1 MTRPVDDAADP
12 AEGPDARASSR
23 GAGAGWGPPTVPERM
38 FRLVVRAWR
47 AVGLSALFGFLGR
60 SPPVRWLGGK
70 EEGSLRWALA
80 RFLPLSAAIHAAF
93 GAPWPRLIVAILA
106 LLGATKSV
114 WQEEPDAPTVIPI
127 DLDSLEDEADR
138 GAGVKNAGEGEGPGG
153 VKVFDAGVDALDG
166 GGADA
171 LEAGGIADARPDA
184 PSDAGPKRIRDP
196 NALAGGLAGLAPPGK
211 EVNVSMVLRIDH
223 MRTHPLAADVGPL
236 LLRIEQWKP
245 FFENSGLDPMQD
257 IDVLYTF
264 GPKFRDTSRVTA
276 VVVHNRDDEL
286 FATILDGVMAK
297 LEGKKIEDPDVRA
310 WNVTVD
316 KAPRVFVQLPGGL
329 IITPP
334 DGEKQALSIARQ
346 LVQKKRSAKLLVPK
360 SDPDLLVGLL
370 LRTPGNPMKG
380 IPADLQDA
388 HVTLRLKKDGGLSGD
403 IDAKA
408 KDEAT
413 AKADAKVVTD
423 WIEERVPGGPIGF
436 FIRPYVRGYT
446 VESDGN
452 VVRAHHELDGDQ
464 VDSVARFVLKRIK

>member
-1 MTRPVDDAADP
+1 M
-12 AEGPDARASSR
+12 
-23 GAGAGWGPPTVPERM
+23 
-38 FRLVVRAWR
+38 
-47 AVGLSALFGFLGR
+47 
-60 SPPVRWLGGK
+60 
-70 EEGSLRWALA
+70 
-80 RFLPLSAAIHAAF
+80 
-93 GAPWPRLIVAILA
+93 LA
-106 LLGATKSV
+106 LLGATKAV
-114 WQEEPDAPTVIPI
+114 WQEEPDAPTIIPI
-127 DLDSLEDEADR
+127 DLDSLDDEADR
-138 GAGVKNAGEGEGPGG
+138 GAGTSTTGAGEGPGG
-153 VKVFDAGVDALDG
+153 VKVSDAGPDVLDG

-171 LEAGGIADARPDA
+171 HEAGGVADAAPDA
-184 PSDAGPKRIRDP
+184 AQDAGPKRIRDP
-196 NALAGGLAGLAPPGK
+196 NALAGGLAGLAPP
-211 EVNVSMVLRIDH
+211 VNVSMVLRIDH
-223 MRTHPLAADVGPL
+223 MRTHPLAPDVAPL

-286 FATILDGVMAK
+286 FGTILDGVMAK
-297 LEGKKIEDPDVRA
+297 LEGKPIGDPDVRG
-310 WNVTVD
+310 WRVTVD

-346 LVQKKRSAKLLVPK
+346 LVLKKRSAKLLVPK
-360 SDPDLLVGLL
+360 GEADLLVGLL
-370 LRTPGNPMKG
+370 LRTPANPMKG

-413 AKADAKVVTD
+413 AKADAKIVTD

-436 FIRPYVRGYT
+436 FIRPYVRGYR

-464 VDSVARFVLKRIK
+464 VETVAKFVLKRLK